1 MNKEN
6 PTSREEIRTDT
17 PTSGSET
24 TDKIMDILGG
34 VITEGAAT
42 GAITSDDVKIIEE
55 IGKEIE
61 NHQK

>member
-6 PTSREEIRTDT
+6 PTTREEIRTDT
-17 PTSGSET
+17 PTRGSET
-24 TDKIMDILGG
+24 TEKIMDILGG

-42 GAITSDDVKIIEE
+42 GAITPDDVKIIEK
-55 IGKEIE
+55 IGEEIE